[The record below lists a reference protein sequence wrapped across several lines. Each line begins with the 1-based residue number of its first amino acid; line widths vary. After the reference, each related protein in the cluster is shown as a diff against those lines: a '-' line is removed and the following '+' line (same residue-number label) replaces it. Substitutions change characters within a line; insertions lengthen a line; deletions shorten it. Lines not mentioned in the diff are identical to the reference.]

1 MPAPTSPSP
10 PARSAGSRTNRK
22 ARCGDRLRRT
32 GAIGVVVEIAM
43 SGGGVD
49 HIRAALQDHGLSDV
63 AAQAAVRAGA
73 ALRARTE
80 EHGAEFAAFLD
91 ADSGRRVGRVLGGT
105 ASEVDVGQLPRAM
118 RAEREYVARHTHP
131 NPASFTDA
139 DADADAALFL
149 MFPRIRVAAVVGPA
163 GTWHILSIA
172 SGQTR
177 PNPVT
182 VAQAL
187 HAELAALKPSYLA
200 RVQVGAMTGREAL
213 GELTH
218 RAWIQVADRFEL
230 RYDRLG
236 L

>member
-1 MPAPTSPSP
+1 
-10 PARSAGSRTNRK
+10 
-22 ARCGDRLRRT
+22 
-32 GAIGVVVEIAM
+32 M

-63 AAQAAVRAGA
+63 AAHAAVRAGA

-80 EHGAEFAAFLD
+80 EHGAEFAAFHD

-118 RAEREYVARHTHP
+118 RTECEYVAMHTHP
-131 NPASFTDA
+131 NPASFT
-139 DADADAALFL
+139 DADAALFL

-163 GTWHILSIA
+163 GTWYILSIA